1 MSGKKPELPQAQAK
15 RSSRLAAKVE
25 EAVTGT
31 GKRGRGSTGNATSP
45 QQPLVPSKRGK
56 QETPAP
62 PAAPVAAVPV
72 AAAPVAAAPVAA
84 APAAAPAAPA
94 AAPVAAAVFA
104 AAPRPVA
111 VAVAPVVLAAP
122 KPPAVEASVAAATTA
137 VFAPPQSAAALAPV
151 APPQAVAAIVK
162 PSPAPAPA
170 LVAPM
175 PSRSSDRRDASQG
188 LGGVLA
194 AAQARKEA
202 SFNTQSMAP
211 QRAPNPA
218 AATRKS
224 NAATAAAAAAA
235 AAAGAPPHPYLQ
247 STQQHSLN
255 MPQPKQGTR
264 LLVQPNQA
272 QKVRKTPPP
281 CPCLARCEQPCW
293 SV

>member
-1 MSGKKPELPQAQAK
+1 MSGKKPEPPQAQAK

-31 GKRGRGSTGNATSP
+31 GKRGRGSTCNATSP
-45 QQPLVPSKRGK
+45 QQPQVPSKRGK

-62 PAAPVAAVPV
+62 PAAPVAA
-72 AAAPVAAAPVAA
+72 APVAAAPV
-84 APAAAPAAPA
+84 AAPAAPA

-104 AAPRPVA
+104 AAPRPA

-122 KPPAVEASVAAATTA
+122 KPPAVEASVAATTTA

-151 APPQAVAAIVK
+151 APPQAVVAIVK

-224 NAATAAAAAAA
+224 NATAAAAAAS
-235 AAAGAPPHPYLQ
+235 AAAGAPPQPYLQ

-264 LLVQPNQA
+264 LLVQPNQV

-281 CPCLARCEQPCW
+281 CSCLARCEEPCG
-293 SV
+293 SI